1 MSNKTTNIMT
11 HLKTIAIMLGIIG
24 FMALISA
31 WPYLMLK
38 ILTTGSV
45 ILAISLVYI
54 GIYCAIK
61 DKESRDK
68 HGIN

>member
-1 MSNKTTNIMT
+1 MEKKITNIMT

-24 FMALISA
+24 FMALIPA

-38 ILTTGSV
+38 ILTTASV
-45 ILAISLVYI
+45 ILAISIVYI
-54 GIYCAIK
+54 GLYCAIK